1 MRRTG
6 IHRNTVL
13 LVCFLACV
21 MAASAATP
29 TMPNFFARRDYTGIG
44 GDWLQ
49 VADTNGDGV
58 PDLIAAGNGVIG
70 VQFGNGDGTFRL
82 GPTTDTIVLLSRW
95 FTAANLT
102 GGATVD
108 VVLTGQMGP
117 PSYPSGIGVSL
128 GKGDGTFQI
137 GTFYQINDD
146 VPYAAV
152 GDFNGDGIPDI
163 AAGGNMGIWL
173 LTGKGHGAFNAPVL
187 AAPLSGA
194 SGNIAAA
201 DFNGDGKLDLV
212 VTLPG
217 TGFAVLLGN
226 GNGTFGSPR
235 TFTLSGVG
243 RALTVGKL
251 ANGQVDIVES
261 TGSGNYVYVY
271 YGNGKGGFASPRT
284 VDLPGG
290 WEGVAIG
297 DVNGDGIPDL
307 VSAGA
312 YIALGKKGGGFE
324 SPVSYTVED
333 AAPSENLVLA
343 DLRNNGATDI
353 VVDSSAAV
361 SVLLSLGK
369 GKYEDGRW
377 TAVTGGAGCG
387 AAADFNGDGNPD
399 LAVNN
404 AQGITILLGTGKPNS
419 PFTTGI
425 SIALS
430 GAACVITG
438 DLNSD
443 GIPDLLVPMNGT
455 PNGVLAYLGNGDGTF
470 TLASTTPTPNSGGYL
485 ALGDFNH
492 DGNLDFATSGNL
504 LALGNGDGT
513 FQTPTPIVP
522 NGPTAGYFSNIAV
535 GDINND
541 GWPDIVLANG
551 GSTYNDTIY
560 VLLNDQQGGFAQVPS
575 NFGAYTNQAILAD
588 LNGDGNLD
596 LVLQSSSGGAY
607 VYLGSGTGAFTSQ
620 ATLRATTICSGTT
633 VVADV
638 NADGIPDITLL
649 GCNTI
654 SIFLGQ
660 GGATYAVPFSIGAGP
675 SPGSVLVENLHG
687 QSPSAGIPD
696 IVAPDTS
703 GGVMVLVNNSK

>member
-1 MRRTG
+1 
-6 IHRNTVL
+6 VFL
-13 LVCFLACV
+13 LALVGAGT
-21 MAASAATP
+21 AATP
-29 TMPNFFARRDYTGIG
+29 TMPTFFARRDYTGLNSN
-44 GDWLQ
+44 WLQ
-49 VADTNGDGV
+49 VADTNGDGI
-58 PDLIAAGNGVIG
+58 PDLIANFMGYVE
-70 VQFGNGDGTFRL
+70 VLFGNGDGTFRP
-82 GPTTDTIVLLSRW
+82 GPNT
-95 FTAANLT
+95 LT
-102 GGATVD
+102 NVSGATSFVAAPLGRSATLNLVEVD
-108 VVLTGQMGP
+108 A
-117 PSYPSGIGVSL
+117 GILVAAS
-128 GKGDGTFQI
+128 KGDGTFQT
-137 GTFYQINDD
+137 GTFYPIDD
-146 VPYAAV
+146 TIWYAAV

-163 AAGGNMGIWL
+163 VTGGKLGIWL
-173 LTGKGHGAFNAPVL
+173 LTGKGDGAFNAPVL

-194 SGNIAAA
+194 DGNIAAA
-201 DFNGDGKLDLV
+201 DFNGDGKVDLV
-212 VTLPG
+212 VTLPYA
-217 TGFAVLLGN
+217 GFAVLLGN
-226 GNGTFGSPR
+226 GDGTFQSPR
-235 TFTLSGVG
+235 TFTLSGAG
-243 RALTVGKL
+243 RALAVGKL
-251 ANGQVDIVES
+251 ANGQIGIVES
-261 TGSGNYVYVY
+261 IGGVNNAYVY

-307 VSAGA
+307 VSGGA
-312 YIALGKKGGGFE
+312 YIAFGEKGGGFE

-333 AAPSENLVLA
+333 AAPSYNLVLA
-343 DLRNNGATDI
+343 NLRNNGATDI
-353 VVDSSAAV
+353 VVDSGAAV

-387 AAADFNGDGNPD
+387 AAADFNGDGKPD

-419 PFTTGI
+419 PFTTGTTVPL
-425 SIALS
+425 A
-430 GAACVITG
+430 GAACVVTG
-438 DLNSD
+438 DLNGD

-455 PNGVLAYLGNGDGTF
+455 PNAVLAYLGNGDGTF

-504 LALGNGDGT
+504 LALGNGDGA

-560 VLLNDQQGGFAQVPS
+560 VLLNNQQGGFTQVPS
-575 NFGAYTNQAILAD
+575 DFGAYTNQAILAD
-588 LNGDGNLD
+588 LNGDGKLD

-607 VYLGSGTGAFTSQ
+607 VYLGDGTGAFTSQ
-620 ATLRATTICSGTT
+620 ATLRATALGSGTT
-633 VVADV
+633 IVADL
-638 NADGIPDITLL
+638 NGDGIPDITLEAP
-649 GCNTI
+649 NTI
-654 SIFLGQ
+654 GIYLGQ
-660 GGATYAVPFSIGAGP
+660 GSATYAAPFNIGAGP

-703 GGVMVLVNNSK
+703 GGVVVLVNNTK